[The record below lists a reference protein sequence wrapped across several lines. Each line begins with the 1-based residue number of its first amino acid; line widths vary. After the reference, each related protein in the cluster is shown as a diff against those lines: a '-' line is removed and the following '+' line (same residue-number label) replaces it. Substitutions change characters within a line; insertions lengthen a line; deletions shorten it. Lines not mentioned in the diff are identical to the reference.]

1 MDTSDTTLTFDE
13 RGWCDY
19 CRNFQSN
26 IKPNWHPGEQGI
38 KEIMPLIEKIKREGT
53 GRDHDCLI
61 GISGGIDSSYVTYV
75 AKEKFGLRPSDVPLR
90 RRMELGSRSQQYPE
104 DH

>member
-19 CRNFQSN
+19 CCNYHKN
-26 IKPNWHPGEQGI
+26 IASNWHPGERGI
-38 KEIMPLIEKIKREGT
+38 AEIMPVIEKIKREGK

-61 GISGGIDSSYVTYV
+61 GCPVRTNHGQILFQLYTVYFI
-75 AKEKFGLRPSDVPLR
+75 F
-90 RRMELGSRSQQYPE
+90 
-104 DH
+104 